1 VAKSRKKGI
10 FPEKMISSQNHT
22 NIAAKA
28 AKAKYSPLLAG
39 NLRLPSTGC
48 DPDMDNDDNL
58 EAKLT
63 PKMQKR
69 GPFGAPFL
77 NAQNAALLNRY
88 LLTDKARQQ

>member
-1 VAKSRKKGI
+1 
-10 FPEKMISSQNHT
+10 
-22 NIAAKA
+22 
-28 AKAKYSPLLAG
+28 
-39 NLRLPSTGC
+39 
-48 DPDMDNDDNL
+48 MDNDDNL